1 MSQEKEIKFPLS
13 KRQRTKFENDYE
25 LIFFKKPVHNISDE
39 KLVEAVQANQ
49 SKIGSNAK
57 NAQQQ
62 PPQEGTQDKG
72 GQEGNGDGLEGTT
85 DNGTGANT
93 DGKVIPE
100 QERAFQIEKF
110 KELHGTDA
118 EESLPTD
125 EITALNVTKENEN
138 FVEAEKVYIETFG
151 KNPLLDYSTEKIW
164 ALIEDERKRQ
174 SEISEAKKEY
184 FDLFGKQPIDE
195 MTTEQILSANAN
207 EKARISEANTK
218 KPKAKA
224 EEIKFNPATEM
235 LIQRKGEKRVI
246 NKQTFQFIK
255 NDGWEEVVETPS
267 ELLNK

>member
-13 KRQRTKFENDYE
+13 KRERTKFENDYE

-62 PPQEGTQDKG
+62 PPQEGTQNESGQDGKG
-72 GQEGNGDGLEGTT
+72 IEENGANVGSENPPSNEGT
-85 DNGTGANT
+85 
-93 DGKVIPE
+93 I
-100 QERAFQIEKF
+100 ERNYLNERF
-110 KELHGTDA
+110 KELFGIEANENEPD
-118 EESLPTD
+118 D
-125 EITALNVTKENEN
+125 EIRGMILKQENYLTASK
-138 FVEAEKVYIETFG
+138 
-151 KNPLLDYSTEKIW
+151 D
-164 ALIEDERKRQ
+164 
-174 SEISEAKKEY
+174 Y
-184 FDLFGKQPIDE
+184 FDLFGKKPLDD
-195 MTTEQILSANAN
+195 MTTEQILSANEN

-218 KPKAKA
+218 KPKANV

>member
-13 KRQRTKFENDYE
+13 KRERTKFENDYE

-57 NAQQQ
+57 NSQQQ
-62 PPQEGTQDKG
+62 PPQEGTQNES
-72 GQEGNGDGLEGTT
+72 GQDGKEIEGNGATAGNENQNPNQGTS
-85 DNGTGANT
+85 GT
-93 DGKVIPE
+93 I
-100 QERAFQIEKF
+100 ERTYLNERF
-110 KELHGTDA
+110 KELFGI
-118 EESLPTD
+118 EPD
-125 EITALNVTKENEN
+125 EATPNDEVRGMIMTQENYLTASK
-138 FVEAEKVYIETFG
+138 
-151 KNPLLDYSTEKIW
+151 D
-164 ALIEDERKRQ
+164 
-174 SEISEAKKEY
+174 Y
-184 FDLFGKQPIDE
+184 FDLFGKKPLDD
-195 MTTEQILSANAN
+195 MTKEQILSANEN

-218 KPKAKA
+218 KPKANV

>member
-1 MSQEKEIKFPLS
+1 MSEEKEIKFPLS

-39 KLVEAVQANQ
+39 KLVEAVQANH

-85 DNGTGANT
+85 DNGTGTNEAE
-93 DGKVIPE
+93 KVNE
-100 QERAFQIEKF
+100 EGQRAYQIERF
-110 KELHGTDA
+110 KELHGMEA

-125 EITALNVTKENEN
+125 EITALNVSKENY
-138 FVEAEKVYIETFG
+138 FTASK
-151 KNPLLDYSTEKIW
+151 DY
-164 ALIEDERKRQ
+164 
-174 SEISEAKKEY
+174 
-184 FDLFGKQPIDE
+184 FNLFGKKPLDD
-195 MTTEQILSANAN
+195 MTTEQILSANEN

-218 KPKAKA
+218 KPKANV

>member
-39 KLVEAVQANQ
+39 KLVEAVQANE

-62 PPQEGTQDKG
+62 PPQEGTQNEG
-72 GQEGNGDGLEGTT
+72 GQDGNGEGVQGTN
-85 DNGTGANT
+85 DANTGANEAE
-93 DGKVIPE
+93 KVKE
-100 QERAFQIEKF
+100 EKERAYQIDRF
-110 KELHGTDA
+110 KELHGTEAD
-118 EESLPTD
+118 ESLPTD
-125 EITALNVTKENEN
+125 EITALNVSKENYLT
-138 FVEAEKVYIETFG
+138 ASK
-151 KNPLLDYSTEKIW
+151 D
-164 ALIEDERKRQ
+164 
-174 SEISEAKKEY
+174 Y
-184 FDLFGKQPIDE
+184 FDLFGKKPLDD
-195 MTTEQILSANAN
+195 MTKEQILSANEN

-218 KPKAKA
+218 KPKEKA

>member
-1 MSQEKEIKFPLS
+1 MSKEIKFPLS

-57 NAQQQ
+57 NSQQQ
-62 PPQEGTQDKG
+62 PQQEGTQNESGQDGKG
-72 GQEGNGDGLEGTT
+72 IEENGANVGSENPPSSEGTT
-85 DNGTGANT
+85 
-93 DGKVIPE
+93 
-100 QERAFQIEKF
+100 ERTYLNERF
-110 KELHGTDA
+110 KELFGIEANENEPD
-118 EESLPTD
+118 D
-125 EITALNVTKENEN
+125 EIRGMILKQENHLTASK
-138 FVEAEKVYIETFG
+138 
-151 KNPLLDYSTEKIW
+151 D
-164 ALIEDERKRQ
+164 
-174 SEISEAKKEY
+174 Y
-184 FDLFGKQPIDE
+184 FDLFGKKPLDD
-195 MTTEQILSANAN
+195 MTTEQILSANEN

-218 KPKAKA
+218 KPKANV

>member
-1 MSQEKEIKFPLS
+1 MSEEKEIKFPLS

-57 NAQQQ
+57 NSQQQ
-62 PPQEGTQDKG
+62 PPQEGTNDA
-72 GQEGNGDGLEGTT
+72 N
-85 DNGTGANT
+85 TGANEAE
-93 DGKVIPE
+93 KVKE
-100 QERAFQIEKF
+100 EKERAYQIDRF
-110 KELHGTDA
+110 KELHGTEAD
-118 EESLPTD
+118 ESLPTD
-125 EITALNVTKENEN
+125 EITALNVSKENYLT
-138 FVEAEKVYIETFG
+138 ASK
-151 KNPLLDYSTEKIW
+151 D
-164 ALIEDERKRQ
+164 
-174 SEISEAKKEY
+174 Y
-184 FDLFGKQPIDE
+184 FDLFGKKPLDD
-195 MTTEQILSANAN
+195 MTKEQILSANEN

-218 KPKAKA
+218 KPKANV

>member
-39 KLVEAVQANQ
+39 KLVEAVQANE

-57 NAQQQ
+57 NSQQQ

-93 DGKVIPE
+93 DGKVTPE

-110 KELHGTDA
+110 KELHGTEAD
-118 EESLPTD
+118 ESLPTD
-125 EITALNVTKENEN
+125 EITALNVSKENYLT
-138 FVEAEKVYIETFG
+138 ASK
-151 KNPLLDYSTEKIW
+151 DY
-164 ALIEDERKRQ
+164 
-174 SEISEAKKEY
+174 
-184 FDLFGKQPIDE
+184 FNLFGKKTLDD
-195 MTTEQILSANAN
+195 MTTEQILSANEN

-218 KPKAKA
+218 NPKAKA

>member
-1 MSQEKEIKFPLS
+1 MSKEIKFPLS
-13 KRQRTKFENDYE
+13 KAQRTKFENDYE

-57 NAQQQ
+57 NSQQQ

-72 GQEGNGDGLEGTT
+72 SQEGNGDGLEGTT

-93 DGKVIPE
+93 GGKVTPE

-118 EESLPTD
+118 DENISTS
-125 EITALNVTKENEN
+125 EITALNLTKEN
-138 FVEAEKVYIETFG
+138 FLTASK
-151 KNPLLDYSTEKIW
+151 D
-164 ALIEDERKRQ
+164 
-174 SEISEAKKEY
+174 Y
-184 FDLFGKQPIDE
+184 FDLFGKKPLDD
-195 MTTEQILSANAN
+195 MTKEQILSANEN

-218 KPKAKA
+218 KPKANV

>member
-1 MSQEKEIKFPLS
+1 MSKEIKFPLS
-13 KRQRTKFENDYE
+13 KAQRTKFENDYE

-93 DGKVIPE
+93 DGKVTPE

-118 EESLPTD
+118 DENISTS
-125 EITALNVTKENEN
+125 EITALNLTKEN
-138 FVEAEKVYIETFG
+138 FLTG
-151 KNPLLDYSTEKIW
+151 S
-164 ALIEDERKRQ
+164 
-174 SEISEAKKEY
+174 KEY
-184 FDLFGKQPIDE
+184 FDLFGKQPLE
-195 MTTEQILSANAN
+195 GMTNEQIFSAIAN
-207 EKARISEANTK
+207 EKARQAEAK
-218 KPKAKA
+218 SKVQAKA
-224 EEIKFNPATEM
+224 EPIDDSLDYNPETEM
-235 LIQRKGEKRVI
+235 LIVNKKNDKDKRVI
-246 NKQTFQFIK
+246 NKSTFDFLK
-255 NDGWEEVVETPS
+255 HDFDEVVQKPK
-267 ELLNK
+267 ELQNKK

>member
-25 LIFFKKPVHNISDE
+25 LIFFKKPVHNVSDE

-57 NAQQQ
+57 NSQQQ
-62 PPQEGTQDKG
+62 PPQEGTQNEG
-72 GQEGNGDGLEGTT
+72 GQDGNGEGVQGTN
-85 DNGTGANT
+85 DANTGANEAE
-93 DGKVIPE
+93 KVKE
-100 QERAFQIEKF
+100 EKERAYQIDRF
-110 KELHGTDA
+110 KELHGTEAD
-118 EESLPTD
+118 ESLPTD
-125 EITALNVTKENEN
+125 EITALNVSKENYLTTS
-138 FVEAEKVYIETFG
+138 K
-151 KNPLLDYSTEKIW
+151 D
-164 ALIEDERKRQ
+164 
-174 SEISEAKKEY
+174 Y
-184 FDLFGKQPIDE
+184 FDLFGKKPLDD
-195 MTTEQILSANAN
+195 MTKEQILSANEN

-218 KPKAKA
+218 KPKEKA

-235 LIQRKGEKRVI
+235 LIQRNGEKRVI

>member
-57 NAQQQ
+57 NSQQQQQQ
-62 PPQEGTQDKG
+62 PPQEGTQNEG
-72 GQEGNGDGLEGTT
+72 GQDGNGEGVQGTN
-85 DNGTGANT
+85 DANTGANEAE
-93 DGKVIPE
+93 KVKE
-100 QERAFQIEKF
+100 EKERAYQIDRF
-110 KELHGTDA
+110 KELHGTEAD
-118 EESLPTD
+118 ESLPTD
-125 EITALNVTKENEN
+125 EITALNVSKENYLT
-138 FVEAEKVYIETFG
+138 ASK
-151 KNPLLDYSTEKIW
+151 DY
-164 ALIEDERKRQ
+164 
-174 SEISEAKKEY
+174 
-184 FDLFGKQPIDE
+184 FNLFGKKPLDD
-195 MTTEQILSANAN
+195 MTTEQILSANEN

-218 KPKAKA
+218 NPKAKA

-267 ELLNK
+267 ELLDK

>member
-39 KLVEAVQANQ
+39 KLVEAVQANH

-62 PPQEGTQDKG
+62 PPQEGTQNES
-72 GQEGNGDGLEGTT
+72 GQDGNAEGIQGTK
-85 DNGTGANT
+85 DANTGANEAE
-93 DGKVIPE
+93 KVNE
-100 QERAFQIEKF
+100 EKQRAYQIDRF
-110 KELHGTDA
+110 KELHGTEAD
-118 EESLPTD
+118 ESLPTD
-125 EITALNVTKENEN
+125 EITALNVSKENYLT
-138 FVEAEKVYIETFG
+138 ASK
-151 KNPLLDYSTEKIW
+151 DY
-164 ALIEDERKRQ
+164 
-174 SEISEAKKEY
+174 
-184 FDLFGKQPIDE
+184 FNLFGKKPLDD
-195 MTTEQILSANAN
+195 MTTEQILSANEN

-218 KPKAKA
+218 NPKAKA

>member
-1 MSQEKEIKFPLS
+1 MSEEKEIKFPLS

-57 NAQQQ
+57 NSQQQ
-62 PPQEGTQDKG
+62 PPQEGTQNEG
-72 GQEGNGDGLEGTT
+72 GQDGKGIEGNGANAGNENQNPNQGTS
-85 DNGTGANT
+85 GTS
-93 DGKVIPE
+93 
-100 QERAFQIEKF
+100 ERTYLNEKF
-110 KELHGTDA
+110 KEL
-118 EESLPTD
+118 
-125 EITALNVTKENEN
+125 
-138 FVEAEKVYIETFG
+138 FG
-151 KNPLLDYSTEKIW
+151 KEP
-164 ALIEDERKRQ
+164 DEATPNDEVREMIMKQ
-174 SEISEAKKEY
+174 ENYLTASKDY
-184 FDLFGKQPIDE
+184 FDLFGKKPLDD
-195 MTTEQILSANAN
+195 MTTEQILSANEN

-218 KPKAKA
+218 KPKANV

>member
-1 MSQEKEIKFPLS
+1 MSKEIKFPLS
-13 KRQRTKFENDYE
+13 KAQRTKFENDYE

-62 PPQEGTQDKG
+62 PPQEGTQNES
-72 GQEGNGDGLEGTT
+72 GQEGKGIEENGANVGSENPPSNEGT
-85 DNGTGANT
+85 
-93 DGKVIPE
+93 I
-100 QERAFQIEKF
+100 ERNYLNERF
-110 KELHGTDA
+110 KELFGV
-118 EESLPTD
+118 EPD
-125 EITALNVTKENEN
+125 ETTPNDEVRAMIVKHENYLTASK
-138 FVEAEKVYIETFG
+138 
-151 KNPLLDYSTEKIW
+151 D
-164 ALIEDERKRQ
+164 
-174 SEISEAKKEY
+174 Y
-184 FDLFGKQPIDE
+184 FDLFGKKPLDD
-195 MTTEQILSANAN
+195 MTTEQILSANEN

-218 KPKAKA
+218 KPKANV

>member
-57 NAQQQ
+57 NSQQQ
-62 PPQEGTQDKG
+62 PPQEGTQNESGQDGKG
-72 GQEGNGDGLEGTT
+72 IEENGANVESENPPSSEGTT
-85 DNGTGANT
+85 
-93 DGKVIPE
+93 
-100 QERAFQIEKF
+100 ERNYLNERF
-110 KELHGTDA
+110 KELFKI
-118 EESLPTD
+118 ETD
-125 EITALNVTKENEN
+125 EATPNDEVRGMILKQENYLTASK
-138 FVEAEKVYIETFG
+138 
-151 KNPLLDYSTEKIW
+151 D
-164 ALIEDERKRQ
+164 
-174 SEISEAKKEY
+174 Y
-184 FDLFGKQPIDE
+184 FDLFGKKPLDD
-195 MTTEQILSANAN
+195 MTTEQILSANEN

-218 KPKAKA
+218 KPKEKA
-224 EEIKFNPATEM
+224 EEVKFNPATEM

>member
-1 MSQEKEIKFPLS
+1 MSKEIKFPLS
-13 KRQRTKFENDYE
+13 KRERTKFENDYE

-57 NAQQQ
+57 NSQQQ

-85 DNGTGANT
+85 DNGTGVNT
-93 DGKVIPE
+93 DGKVTPE

-125 EITALNVTKENEN
+125 EITALNVSKENYLT
-138 FVEAEKVYIETFG
+138 ASK
-151 KNPLLDYSTEKIW
+151 DY
-164 ALIEDERKRQ
+164 
-174 SEISEAKKEY
+174 
-184 FDLFGKQPIDE
+184 FNLFGKKPLDD
-195 MTTEQILSANAN
+195 MTKEQILSANEN

-218 KPKAKA
+218 KPKANV

>member
-1 MSQEKEIKFPLS
+1 MSEEKEIKFPLS

-57 NAQQQ
+57 NSQQQ
-62 PPQEGTQDKG
+62 PPQEGIQNEG
-72 GQEGNGDGLEGTT
+72 GQDGNAEGIQGTN
-85 DNGTGANT
+85 DANT
-93 DGKVIPE
+93 GTNEAEKVNE
-100 QERAFQIEKF
+100 EGQRAYQIERF
-110 KELHGTDA
+110 KELHGMEA

-125 EITALNVTKENEN
+125 EITALNVSKENYLT
-138 FVEAEKVYIETFG
+138 ASK
-151 KNPLLDYSTEKIW
+151 D
-164 ALIEDERKRQ
+164 
-174 SEISEAKKEY
+174 Y
-184 FDLFGKQPIDE
+184 FDLFGKKPLDD
-195 MTTEQILSANAN
+195 MTTEQILSANEN

>member
-1 MSQEKEIKFPLS
+1 MSEEKEIKFPLS

-49 SKIGSNAK
+49 SKIGSDEK
-57 NAQQQ
+57 NVQQQ
-62 PPQEGTQDKG
+62 PPQEGTQNEG
-72 GQEGNGDGLEGTT
+72 GQDGNGEGVQGTN
-85 DNGTGANT
+85 DANTGANEAE
-93 DGKVIPE
+93 KVKE
-100 QERAFQIEKF
+100 EKERAYQIDRF
-110 KELHGTDA
+110 KELHGTEAD
-118 EESLPTD
+118 ESLPTD
-125 EITALNVTKENEN
+125 EITALNVSKENYLT
-138 FVEAEKVYIETFG
+138 ASK
-151 KNPLLDYSTEKIW
+151 D
-164 ALIEDERKRQ
+164 
-174 SEISEAKKEY
+174 Y
-184 FDLFGKQPIDE
+184 FDLFGKKPLDD
-195 MTTEQILSANAN
+195 MTKEQILSANEN

-218 KPKAKA
+218 KPKANV

>member
-57 NAQQQ
+57 NSQQQ
-62 PPQEGTQDKG
+62 PPQEGTQNEG
-72 GQEGNGDGLEGTT
+72 GQDGNGEGVQGTN
-85 DNGTGANT
+85 DANTGANEAE
-93 DGKVIPE
+93 KVKE
-100 QERAFQIEKF
+100 EKERAYQIDRF
-110 KELHGTDA
+110 KELHGTEAD
-118 EESLPTD
+118 ESLPTD
-125 EITALNVTKENEN
+125 EITALNVSKENYLT
-138 FVEAEKVYIETFG
+138 ASK
-151 KNPLLDYSTEKIW
+151 DY
-164 ALIEDERKRQ
+164 
-174 SEISEAKKEY
+174 
-184 FDLFGKQPIDE
+184 FNLFGKKPLDD
-195 MTTEQILSANAN
+195 MTTEQILSANEN

-218 KPKAKA
+218 KPKANV

>member
-13 KRQRTKFENDYE
+13 KRQRTEFENDYE

-57 NAQQQ
+57 NSQQQ
-62 PPQEGTQDKG
+62 PPQEGTQNEG
-72 GQEGNGDGLEGTT
+72 GQDGNGEGVQ
-85 DNGTGANT
+85 GTNDANNGANEAE
-93 DGKVIPE
+93 KVKE
-100 QERAFQIEKF
+100 EKERAYQIDRF
-110 KELHGTDA
+110 KELHGTEAD
-118 EESLPTD
+118 ESLPTD
-125 EITALNVTKENEN
+125 EITALNVSKENYLT
-138 FVEAEKVYIETFG
+138 ASK
-151 KNPLLDYSTEKIW
+151 D
-164 ALIEDERKRQ
+164 
-174 SEISEAKKEY
+174 Y
-184 FDLFGKQPIDE
+184 FDLFGKKPLEE
-195 MTTEQILSANAN
+195 MTTEQILSANEN

>member
-1 MSQEKEIKFPLS
+1 MSEEKEIKFPLS
-13 KRQRTKFENDYE
+13 KRERTKFENDYE

-57 NAQQQ
+57 NSQQQ
-62 PPQEGTQDKG
+62 PPQEGTQNEG
-72 GQEGNGDGLEGTT
+72 GQDGNGEGVQGTN
-85 DNGTGANT
+85 DANTGANEAE
-93 DGKVIPE
+93 KVKE
-100 QERAFQIEKF
+100 EKERAYQIDRF
-110 KELHGTDA
+110 KELHGTEAD
-118 EESLPTD
+118 ESLPTD
-125 EITALNVTKENEN
+125 EITALNVSKENYLT
-138 FVEAEKVYIETFG
+138 ASK
-151 KNPLLDYSTEKIW
+151 D
-164 ALIEDERKRQ
+164 
-174 SEISEAKKEY
+174 Y
-184 FDLFGKQPIDE
+184 FDLFGKKPLDD
-195 MTTEQILSANAN
+195 MTTEQILSANEN

-218 KPKAKA
+218 KPKANV

>member
-1 MSQEKEIKFPLS
+1 MSEEKEIKFPLS

-49 SKIGSNAK
+49 SKIGSNEK
-57 NAQQQ
+57 NLQQQ
-62 PPQEGTQDKG
+62 PPQEGIQNEG
-72 GQEGNGDGLEGTT
+72 GQDGNAEGIQGTN
-85 DNGTGANT
+85 DANT
-93 DGKVIPE
+93 GTNEAEKVNE
-100 QERAFQIEKF
+100 EKQRAYQIERF
-110 KELHGTDA
+110 KELHGMEAD
-118 EESLPTD
+118 ESLPTD
-125 EITALNVTKENEN
+125 EITALNVSKENY
-138 FVEAEKVYIETFG
+138 FTASK
-151 KNPLLDYSTEKIW
+151 D
-164 ALIEDERKRQ
+164 
-174 SEISEAKKEY
+174 Y
-184 FDLFGKQPIDE
+184 FDLFGKKPLDD
-195 MTTEQILSANAN
+195 MTTEQILSANEN

>member
-1 MSQEKEIKFPLS
+1 MSEEKEIKFPLS

-57 NAQQQ
+57 NSQQQ
-62 PPQEGTQDKG
+62 PPQEGTQNESGQDGKG
-72 GQEGNGDGLEGTT
+72 IEENGANVGSENPPSNEGT
-85 DNGTGANT
+85 
-93 DGKVIPE
+93 I
-100 QERAFQIEKF
+100 ERNYLNERF
-110 KELHGTDA
+110 KELFGIEANENEPD
-118 EESLPTD
+118 D
-125 EITALNVTKENEN
+125 EIRGMILKQENHLTASK
-138 FVEAEKVYIETFG
+138 
-151 KNPLLDYSTEKIW
+151 D
-164 ALIEDERKRQ
+164 
-174 SEISEAKKEY
+174 Y
-184 FDLFGKQPIDE
+184 FDLFGKKPLDD
-195 MTTEQILSANAN
+195 MTTEQILSANEN

-218 KPKAKA
+218 KPKANV

>member
-93 DGKVIPE
+93 DGKVTPE

-110 KELHGTDA
+110 KELHGTEAD
-118 EESLPTD
+118 ESIPTD
-125 EITALNVTKENEN
+125 EITALNVSKENYLT
-138 FVEAEKVYIETFG
+138 ASK
-151 KNPLLDYSTEKIW
+151 D
-164 ALIEDERKRQ
+164 
-174 SEISEAKKEY
+174 Y
-184 FDLFGKQPIDE
+184 FDLFGKKPLDD
-195 MTTEQILSANAN
+195 MTTEQILSANEN

-218 KPKAKA
+218 KPKANV

>member
-1 MSQEKEIKFPLS
+1 MSEEKEIKFPLS

-62 PPQEGTQDKG
+62 PPQEGIQNEG
-72 GQEGNGDGLEGTT
+72 GQDGNAEGIQGTN
-85 DNGTGANT
+85 DANT
-93 DGKVIPE
+93 GTNEAEKVNE
-100 QERAFQIEKF
+100 EGQRAYQIDRF
-110 KELHGTDA
+110 KELHGTEAD
-118 EESLPTD
+118 ESLPTD
-125 EITALNVTKENEN
+125 EITALNVSKENYLT
-138 FVEAEKVYIETFG
+138 ASK
-151 KNPLLDYSTEKIW
+151 D
-164 ALIEDERKRQ
+164 
-174 SEISEAKKEY
+174 Y
-184 FDLFGKQPIDE
+184 FDLFGKKPLDD
-195 MTTEQILSANAN
+195 MTTEQILSANEN

-218 KPKAKA
+218 KPKANV

>member
-93 DGKVIPE
+93 DGKVTPE

-110 KELHGTDA
+110 KELHGTEAD
-118 EESLPTD
+118 ESIPTD
-125 EITALNVTKENEN
+125 EITALNVSKENYLT
-138 FVEAEKVYIETFG
+138 ASK
-151 KNPLLDYSTEKIW
+151 D
-164 ALIEDERKRQ
+164 
-174 SEISEAKKEY
+174 Y
-184 FDLFGKQPIDE
+184 FDLFGKKPLDD
-195 MTTEQILSANAN
+195 MTTEQILSANEN
-207 EKARISEANTK
+207 EKARISEANTR
-218 KPKAKA
+218 KPKANV

>member
-57 NAQQQ
+57 NSQQQ
-62 PPQEGTQDKG
+62 PPQEGTQNEG
-72 GQEGNGDGLEGTT
+72 GQDGNGEGVQGTN
-85 DNGTGANT
+85 DANTGANEAE
-93 DGKVIPE
+93 KVKE
-100 QERAFQIEKF
+100 EKERAYQIDRF
-110 KELHGTDA
+110 KELHGTEAD
-118 EESLPTD
+118 ESLPTD
-125 EITALNVTKENEN
+125 EITALNVSKENYLT
-138 FVEAEKVYIETFG
+138 ASK
-151 KNPLLDYSTEKIW
+151 D
-164 ALIEDERKRQ
+164 
-174 SEISEAKKEY
+174 Y
-184 FDLFGKQPIDE
+184 FDLFGKKPLDD
-195 MTTEQILSANAN
+195 MTTEQILSANEN

-218 KPKAKA
+218 KPKANV

>member
-1 MSQEKEIKFPLS
+1 MSEEKEIKFPLS

-57 NAQQQ
+57 NSQQQ
-62 PPQEGTQDKG
+62 PPQEGTQNEG
-72 GQEGNGDGLEGTT
+72 GQDGNGEGVQGTN
-85 DNGTGANT
+85 DANTGANEAE
-93 DGKVIPE
+93 KVKE
-100 QERAFQIEKF
+100 EKERAYQIDRF
-110 KELHGTDA
+110 KELHGTEAD
-118 EESLPTD
+118 ESLPTD
-125 EITALNVTKENEN
+125 EITALNVSKENYLT
-138 FVEAEKVYIETFG
+138 ASK
-151 KNPLLDYSTEKIW
+151 D
-164 ALIEDERKRQ
+164 
-174 SEISEAKKEY
+174 Y
-184 FDLFGKQPIDE
+184 FDLFGKKPLDD
-195 MTTEQILSANAN
+195 MTKEQILSANEN

-218 KPKAKA
+218 KPKEKA

>member
-1 MSQEKEIKFPLS
+1 MSKEIKFPLS
-13 KRQRTKFENDYE
+13 KAQRTKFENDYE

-62 PPQEGTQDKG
+62 PPQEGTQNES
-72 GQEGNGDGLEGTT
+72 GQ
-85 DNGTGANT
+85 
-93 DGKVIPE
+93 DGKG
-100 QERAFQIEKF
+100 IEAN
-110 KELHGTDA
+110 ENEPD
-118 EESLPTD
+118 D
-125 EITALNVTKENEN
+125 EIRGMILKQENHLTASK
-138 FVEAEKVYIETFG
+138 
-151 KNPLLDYSTEKIW
+151 D
-164 ALIEDERKRQ
+164 
-174 SEISEAKKEY
+174 Y
-184 FDLFGKQPIDE
+184 FDLFGKKPLDD
-195 MTTEQILSANAN
+195 MTTEQILSANEN

>member
-62 PPQEGTQDKG
+62 PPQEGTQNESGQDGKG
-72 GQEGNGDGLEGTT
+72 IEENGANVGSENPPSNEGT
-85 DNGTGANT
+85 
-93 DGKVIPE
+93 I
-100 QERAFQIEKF
+100 ERTYLNERF
-110 KELHGTDA
+110 KELFGIEANENEPD
-118 EESLPTD
+118 D
-125 EITALNVTKENEN
+125 EIRGMILKQENHLTASK
-138 FVEAEKVYIETFG
+138 
-151 KNPLLDYSTEKIW
+151 D
-164 ALIEDERKRQ
+164 
-174 SEISEAKKEY
+174 Y
-184 FDLFGKQPIDE
+184 FDLFGKKPLDD
-195 MTTEQILSANAN
+195 MTTEQILSANEN

-218 KPKAKA
+218 KPKANV

>member
-1 MSQEKEIKFPLS
+1 MSEEKEIKFPLS

-57 NAQQQ
+57 NSQQQ
-62 PPQEGTQDKG
+62 PPQEGKQNEG
-72 GQEGNGDGLEGTT
+72 GQDGNGEGVQGTN
-85 DNGTGANT
+85 DANTGANEAE
-93 DGKVIPE
+93 KVKE
-100 QERAFQIEKF
+100 EKERAYQIDRF
-110 KELHGTDA
+110 KELHGTEAD
-118 EESLPTD
+118 ESLPTD
-125 EITALNVTKENEN
+125 EITALNVSKENYLT
-138 FVEAEKVYIETFG
+138 ASK
-151 KNPLLDYSTEKIW
+151 D
-164 ALIEDERKRQ
+164 
-174 SEISEAKKEY
+174 Y
-184 FDLFGKQPIDE
+184 FDLFGKKPLDD
-195 MTTEQILSANAN
+195 MTKEQILSANEN

-218 KPKAKA
+218 KPKANV

>member
-1 MSQEKEIKFPLS
+1 MSEEKEIKFPLS

-57 NAQQQ
+57 NSQQQ
-62 PPQEGTQDKG
+62 PPQEGTQNEG
-72 GQEGNGDGLEGTT
+72 GQDGNGEGVQGTN
-85 DNGTGANT
+85 DANTGANEAE
-93 DGKVIPE
+93 KVKE
-100 QERAFQIEKF
+100 EKERAYQIDRF
-110 KELHGTDA
+110 KELHGTEAD
-118 EESLPTD
+118 ESIPTD
-125 EITALNVTKENEN
+125 EITALNVSKENYLT
-138 FVEAEKVYIETFG
+138 ASK
-151 KNPLLDYSTEKIW
+151 D
-164 ALIEDERKRQ
+164 
-174 SEISEAKKEY
+174 Y
-184 FDLFGKQPIDE
+184 FDLFGKKPLDD
-195 MTTEQILSANAN
+195 MTKEQILSANEN

-218 KPKAKA
+218 KPKEKA

>member
-1 MSQEKEIKFPLS
+1 MQQEKEIKFPLS
-13 KRQRTKFENDYE
+13 KRERTKFENDYE

-62 PPQEGTQDKG
+62 PPQEGTQNESGQDGKG
-72 GQEGNGDGLEGTT
+72 IEENGANVGSENPPSNEGT
-85 DNGTGANT
+85 
-93 DGKVIPE
+93 I
-100 QERAFQIEKF
+100 ERNYLNKRF
-110 KELHGTDA
+110 KELFGIEANENEPD
-118 EESLPTD
+118 D
-125 EITALNVTKENEN
+125 EIREMILKRENYLTASNRGMILKQENYLT
-138 FVEAEKVYIETFG
+138 ASK
-151 KNPLLDYSTEKIW
+151 D
-164 ALIEDERKRQ
+164 
-174 SEISEAKKEY
+174 Y
-184 FDLFGKQPIDE
+184 FDLFGKKPLDD
-195 MTTEQILSANAN
+195 MTTEQILSANEN

-218 KPKAKA
+218 KPKANV

>member
-1 MSQEKEIKFPLS
+1 MSEEKEIKFPLS

-57 NAQQQ
+57 NSQQQ

-85 DNGTGANT
+85 DNGTGTNEAE
-93 DGKVIPE
+93 KVKE
-100 QERAFQIEKF
+100 DKERAYQIDRF
-110 KELHGTDA
+110 KELHGTEAD
-118 EESLPTD
+118 ESLPTD
-125 EITALNVTKENEN
+125 EITALNVSKENYLT
-138 FVEAEKVYIETFG
+138 ASK
-151 KNPLLDYSTEKIW
+151 D
-164 ALIEDERKRQ
+164 
-174 SEISEAKKEY
+174 Y
-184 FDLFGKQPIDE
+184 FDLFGKKPLDD
-195 MTTEQILSANAN
+195 MTTEQILSANEN